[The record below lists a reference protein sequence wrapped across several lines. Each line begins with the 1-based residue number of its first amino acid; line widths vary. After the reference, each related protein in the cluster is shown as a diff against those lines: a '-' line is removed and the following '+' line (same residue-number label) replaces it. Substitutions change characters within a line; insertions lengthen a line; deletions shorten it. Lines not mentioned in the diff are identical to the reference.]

1 MIIEET
7 QMDEKQFFD
16 KARQVAKAIDRG
28 TYMKETDEY
37 KVCSLEE
44 AEAFA
49 KKRGTKEMNAYE
61 LADLML
67 DVTDCESS
75 EYYQA
80 GLMLRHQAD
89 YIKHLED
96 SLKASIALNKAQ
108 LERLSDLERKHKEE
122 FDYAEKLLKERNQ

>member
-1 MIIEET
+1 
-7 QMDEKQFFD
+7 
-16 KARQVAKAIDRG
+16 
-28 TYMKETDEY
+28 
-37 KVCSLEE
+37 
-44 AEAFA
+44 
-49 KKRGTKEMNAYE
+49 MNAYE

-89 YIKHLED
+89 YIKHLENG
-96 SLKASIALNKAQ
+96 LKASIALNKAQ

-122 FDYAEKLLKERNQ
+122 FDYAEKLLKEQQR

>member
-1 MIIEET
+1 
-7 QMDEKQFFD
+7 
-16 KARQVAKAIDRG
+16 
-28 TYMKETDEY
+28 
-37 KVCSLEE
+37 
-44 AEAFA
+44 
-49 KKRGTKEMNAYE
+49 MNAYE

-80 GLMLRHQAD
+80 GLMLRQQAD

-96 SLKASIALNKAQ
+96 GLKASIALNKAQ

-122 FDYAEKLLKERNQ
+122 FDYAEKLLKERDK

>member
-1 MIIEET
+1 MGE
-7 QMDEKQFFD
+7 D
-16 KARQVAKAIDRG
+16 
-28 TYMKETDEY
+28 
-37 KVCSLEE
+37 S
-44 AEAFA
+44 
-49 KKRGTKEMNAYE
+49 EMNAYE

-96 SLKASIALNKAQ
+96 GLKASIALNKAQ
-108 LERLSDLERKHKEE
+108 LERLSNLERKHKEE
-122 FDYAEKLLKERNQ
+122 FDYAEKLLKERDKWLFL